1 MTAADVVIVVVLWS
15 AAMVLTW
22 RLVRGLRD
30 DVADAWIRHETRL
43 RRLEIAELD
52 RSEREEGR
60 RR

>member
-1 MTAADVVIVVVLWS
+1 VTAADVVIVVVLWS